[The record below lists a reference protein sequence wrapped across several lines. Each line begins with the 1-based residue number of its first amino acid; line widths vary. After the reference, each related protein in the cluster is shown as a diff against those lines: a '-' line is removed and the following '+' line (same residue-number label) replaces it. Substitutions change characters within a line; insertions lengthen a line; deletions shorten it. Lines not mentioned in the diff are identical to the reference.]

1 MTGFVDPATASLP
14 TPRGPLGFLQGLLD
28 RVNAVSAL
36 AGGLAMGAAG
46 LVLTW
51 EVVGRYFLKI
61 ASDWQDELSAFLLL
75 GATFMSAGWVQR
87 RRGHV
92 GIDALA
98 HVLPP
103 GADNIRRLVADLLT
117 FAFCSF
123 FCWKCWTLLGEAI
136 DDGQISD
143 SAWGPPLWIP
153 YGLMSVGMSILV
165 LQLVLQL
172 LMRDGA
178 RRHP

>member
-1 MTGFVDPATASLP
+1 MTSFVDPATASLAR
-14 TPRGPLGFLQGLLD
+14 PRGPLGFVQGLLD
-28 RVNAVSAL
+28 RINALAAL
-36 AGGLAMGAAG
+36 AGGLAMGVAG

-51 EVVGRYFLKI
+51 EVIGRYFLKI

-98 HVLPP
+98 HVLPAW
-103 GADNIRRLVADLLT
+103 ADNIRRLIADALT
-117 FAFCSF
+117 LAFCGF
-123 FCWKCWTLLGEAI
+123 FCWKCWTLLGEALE
-136 DDGQISD
+136 DGQISG

-165 LQLVLQL
+165 AQLVLQL
-172 LMRDGA
+172 LLRDGA
-178 RRHP
+178 RARP